1 MALTIP
7 VVWSDDCRLHDPAA
21 EIWIGVRTPAV
32 ETAART
38 DVILE
43 ELRGAGTRIVDAA
56 AHDDTA
62 LHAMH
67 DPELRCCPS
76 CRAGIPATDA
86 GRRSCAER
94 LRTRCASR
102 PVAVSTPAVR
112 SPSTTANGSTPSSN
126 APRPPGRRSI
136 ALPVSASDQDRP
148 LQTCPR
154 AWHQIGLGK
163 RPDLARFSL
172 FAATLA
178 LRTGPHAW
186 HSAMA
191 GRNTPLTLLGSCCG
205 RASA

>member
-43 ELRGAGTRIVDAA
+43 ELRGAGARIVDAA

-62 LHAMH
+62 LHAVH

-112 SPSTTANGSTPSSN
+112 SPSTTANGSTPGSS
-126 APRPPGRRSI
+126 APRPPGRRRI

-154 AWHQIGLGK
+154 AWHQIGLRNVPTWHGSPSLQRLWRFGPVLMPGT
-163 RPDLARFSL
+163 RPWPGGIR
-172 FAATLA
+172 
-178 LRTGPHAW
+178 R
-186 HSAMA
+186 
-191 GRNTPLTLLGSCCG
+191 
-205 RASA
+205 